1 MSVDA
6 FSLEGQ
12 GLLAMRFIAHPAID
26 IRSEIQKATAGPQ
39 TPMSDL
45 LQVAYSVFIIGTWL
59 KRLNAPRETH
69 KGLK

>member
-6 FSLEGQ
+6 FPLEGQ
-12 GLLAMRFIAHPAID
+12 ALLAMHSIAHPATD

-39 TPMSDL
+39 TPISDL
-45 LQVAYSVFIIGTWL
+45 LQVAYSAFIIGTWL
-59 KRLNAPRETH
+59 KRLNVPREIR

>member
-1 MSVDA
+1 MSVGA

-12 GLLAMRFIAHPAID
+12 ALLAMHSIAHPATD

-39 TPMSDL
+39 TPISDL
-45 LQVAYSVFIIGTWL
+45 LQVAYSVFIIETWL
-59 KRLNAPRETH
+59 KRLNAPREIR